1 MEINKWKD
9 KLKTITE
16 EKVCIIS
23 KSLTRSYGEESS
35 LGNMI
40 TDAMMHA
47 YPDNDFAITNSGG
60 LRQDIDSGSVTVGN
74 LISAFPFPNTVVK
87 VELKGEAIKKL
98 FEHAASLSNGILQ
111 VSKQVVFVY
120 NEKNPVGSRVIS
132 IHING
137 KLLENDKTY
146 KVLTNNFLAD
156 GGDGYIDFKNA
167 ISKKNTQEVL
177 MENMKR
183 YLSTFTV
190 YNPILEG
197 RIIVQK

>member
-1 MEINKWKD
+1 M
-9 KLKTITE
+9 
-16 EKVCIIS
+16 
-23 KSLTRSYGEESS
+23 
-35 LGNMI
+35 
-40 TDAMMHA
+40 
-47 YPDNDFAITNSGG
+47 
-60 LRQDIDSGSVTVGN
+60 
-74 LISAFPFPNTVVK
+74 
-87 VELKGEAIKKL
+87 
-98 FEHAASLSNGILQ
+98 Q

-120 NEKNPVGSRVIS
+120 NEKNPVGSIVIS

-137 KLLENDKTY
+137 KLLDNDKTY